1 MLGRPENDRDY
12 ELSPNMEIRKMTED
26 DLDQVIAIEQQCFTD
41 PWSRQGF
48 IDSIKQT
55 FSVMLVGSYLGRIC
69 GYCCLY
75 QMLDEGEIINVAVH
89 PGIVKMGWGKRLVS
103 MVMKIGIEKGVS
115 CFCWMCVWAMRLQFD
130 YMKKWVLK
138 NCSSEKFYQFPT
150 EDGWLMR
157 RNANAFPQITAVSS
171 NEISI

>member
-1 MLGRPENDRDY
+1 MTGDY

-75 QMLDEGEIINVAVH
+75 QMLDEGEFINVAVH
-89 PGIVKMGWGKRLVS
+89 PGYRQMGWGKRLVS

-115 CFCWMCVWAMRLQFD
+115 CFLLDVRVGNAPAIRLYEKMGFEKIVVQ
-130 YMKKWVLK
+130 K
-138 NCSSEKFYQFPT
+138 NFYQFPT